1 MVPRHHAK
9 EDNVVFRRSATDNA
23 IMTSSTAKSAQRA
36 FEILELFGE
45 RRSPLSVMDVVRA
58 LDYPQSSTSML
69 LKGLHAFGYLNYD
82 SRQRRYSPNARV
94 ALLGAQITRG
104 FFFSG
109 DLAKLAYDLQAR
121 TGEEVLF
128 GMQNGV
134 HVQYIQTL
142 ESPEHAMPLH
152 HRSGTLRPIGR
163 TATGK
168 ILLSLKSN
176 AEVGAMVR
184 RINAAERKPS
194 IILATLMAEIDSV
207 RRCGYAVCHEEA
219 TPGAS
224 GIGMLMPP
232 IPDHPPVAIGIA
244 GRTER
249 IRARQ
254 GWLIEELR
262 DAVQAFAEQSGKT
275 TGAGKMPRSARGS
288 HAAL

>member
-1 MVPRHHAK
+1 M
-9 EDNVVFRRSATDNA
+9 NNA
-23 IMTSSTAKSAQRA
+23 AMTSATAKSAQRA

-45 RRSPLSVMDVVRA
+45 RRTPLSVMDVVRA

-69 LKGLHAFGYLNYD
+69 LKELHAFGYLNHD
-82 SRQRRYSPNARV
+82 SRQRRYSPTARV

-142 ESPEHAMPLH
+142 ESPAHAMPLH

-194 IILATLMAEIDSV
+194 INLATLMAEIESV
-207 RRCGYAVCHEEA
+207 RACGYAVCHEEA

-224 GIGMLMPP
+224 GIGMLMPR
-232 IPDHPPVAIGIA
+232 IPDHPPIAIGVA

-254 GWLIEELR
+254 ASITDELR
-262 DAVQAFAEQSGKT
+262 EAVRAFAAQSEKTGKV
-275 TGAGKMPRSARGS
+275 ADIRRNARGS
-288 HAAL
+288 HAGL

>member
-1 MVPRHHAK
+1 M
-9 EDNVVFRRSATDNA
+9 NNA
-23 IMTSSTAKSAQRA
+23 AMTSATAKSAQRA

-45 RRSPLSVMDVVRA
+45 RRTPLSVMDVVRA

-69 LKGLHAFGYLNYD
+69 LKELHSFGYLNHD
-82 SRQRRYSPNARV
+82 SRQRRYSPTARV

-142 ESPEHAMPLH
+142 ESPAHAMPLH

-168 ILLSLKSN
+168 MLLSLKSN
-176 AEVGAMVR
+176 AEIGATVR
-184 RINAAERKPS
+184 RINAGERRPP
-194 IILATLMAEIDSV
+194 IDLAVLLAEIEAI
-207 RRCGYAVCHEEA
+207 RECGYAVCHGEA

-224 GIGMLMPP
+224 GIGMLMPR
-232 IPDHPPVAIGIA
+232 IPDHPPIAIGVA

-254 GWLIEELR
+254 ASITDELR
-262 DAVQAFAEQSGKT
+262 EAVRAFAAQSEKTGKV
-275 TGAGKMPRSARGS
+275 ADIRRNARGS
-288 HAAL
+288 HAGL

>member
-1 MVPRHHAK
+1 
-9 EDNVVFRRSATDNA
+9 
-23 IMTSSTAKSAQRA
+23 MTSSTAKSAQRA

-45 RRSPLSVMDVVRA
+45 RRTPLSVMDVVRA

-82 SRQRRYSPNARV
+82 SRQRRYSPTARV

-142 ESPEHAMPLH
+142 ESPAYAMPFH

-168 ILLSLKSN
+168 MLLSLKSN
-176 AEVGAMVR
+176 TEIGALVR
-184 RINAAERKPS
+184 RINANDRKPS
-194 IILATLMAEIDSV
+194 VNLTVLLAEIEAI
-207 RRCGYAVCHEEA
+207 RECGYAVCHEEA

-224 GIGMLMPP
+224 GLGMLMPP
-232 IPDHPPVAIGIA
+232 LPDHPPIAIGIA

-254 GWLIEELR
+254 SSLIDELR
-262 DAVQAFAEQSGKT
+262 EAVQGFAEQSGKT
-275 TGAGKMPRSARGS
+275 GGASERQRPGRGN
-288 HAAL
+288 HAGL

>member
-1 MVPRHHAK
+1 
-9 EDNVVFRRSATDNA
+9 
-23 IMTSSTAKSAQRA
+23 MTSSTAKSAQRA

-45 RRSPLSVMDVVRA
+45 RRTPLSVMDVVRA

-82 SRQRRYSPNARV
+82 SRQRRYSPTARV

-142 ESPEHAMPLH
+142 ESPSHAMPMH

-168 ILLSLKSN
+168 MLLSRKSN
-176 AEVGAMVR
+176 AEIGAMVR
-184 RINAAERKPS
+184 RINAAERRPS
-194 IILATLMAEIDSV
+194 LNLTMLLAEIETI
-207 RRCGYAVCHEEA
+207 RECGYAVCHEEA

-224 GIGMLMPP
+224 GVGMLMPQ

-254 GWLIEELR
+254 LTLISELR
-262 DAVQAFAEQSGKT
+262 EAVLAFAGQSGKAVNT
-275 TGAGKMPRSARGS
+275 AERRHQVRGNHAG
-288 HAAL
+288 L

>member
-1 MVPRHHAK
+1 
-9 EDNVVFRRSATDNA
+9 
-23 IMTSSTAKSAQRA
+23 MTSSTAKSAQRA

-45 RRSPLSVMDVVRA
+45 RRTPLSVMDVVRA

-109 DLAKLAYDLQAR
+109 DLAQLAYDLQAR

-142 ESPEHAMPLH
+142 ESPSHAMPLH

-168 ILLSLKSN
+168 MLLCLKSN
-176 AEVGAMVR
+176 TEIGALVR
-184 RINAAERKPS
+184 RINASERSPAVN
-194 IILATLMAEIDSV
+194 LTDLLAEIEAI
-207 RRCGYAVCHEEA
+207 RACGYAVCHEEA

-224 GIGMLMPP
+224 GIGMLMPR

-254 GWLIEELR
+254 ISLIEGLR
-262 DAVQAFAEQSGKT
+262 EAVQAFAEQSGKT
-275 TGAGKMPRSARGS
+275 SNSAAPRRNARGS
-288 HAAL
+288 HAGL

>member
-1 MVPRHHAK
+1 
-9 EDNVVFRRSATDNA
+9 
-23 IMTSSTAKSAQRA
+23 MTSPTAKSAQRA

-45 RRSPLSVMDVVRA
+45 RRTPLSVMDVVRA

-82 SRQRRYSPNARV
+82 SRQRRYSPTARV

-128 GMQNGV
+128 GMQNGA

-142 ESPEHAMPLH
+142 ESPSHAMPLH

-168 ILLSLKSN
+168 MLLSLKSN
-176 AEVGAMVR
+176 AEIGAMVR
-184 RINAAERKPS
+184 RINAGERRPS
-194 IILATLMAEIDSV
+194 VNLAMLLAEIEAI
-207 RRCGYAVCHEEA
+207 RECGYAVCHEEA
-219 TPGAS
+219 TAGAS

-232 IPDHPPVAIGIA
+232 IPDHPPIAIGIA
-244 GRTER
+244 GGTER

-254 GWLIEELR
+254 QPLIDELR
-262 DAVQAFAEQSGKT
+262 DAVRAFAAQSGNVARPADK
-275 TGAGKMPRSARGS
+275 RRDARGS
-288 HAAL
+288 HAGL